1 MLKQEIAEKKVWLE
15 IRSAINRK
23 YAYNNDWE
31 DAIKLLERRFNRLYL
46 KPLEELDNRKG
57 YGEDIMIVTMQCAL
71 IEVLAAFRVGGIYK
85 YKRTKNY
92 HYNHTRSLFVKFLR
106 NSPVFQYF
114 FWTSINGRKIFKP
127 YNAEKF
133 YIYIRCGL
141 SHEMRP
147 KGNWRIKSSRRASSQ
162 LLLEQSGDFIYV
174 NRSVLLDKIRQI
186 LWLYYNE
193 LRDHRKKS
201 YLLRKNLA
209 RKMDDWFGIGANRKY
224 DWWNI

>member
-1 MLKQEIAEKKVWLE
+1 MLKQEIKEKNLWLE
-15 IRSAINRK
+15 IRSAINGNYK
-23 YAYNNDWE
+23 YNRDWE
-31 DAIKLLERRFNRLYL
+31 DAIGLLKRRFNRLYME
-46 KPLEELDNRKG
+46 PLEKLDNRRG
-57 YGEDIMIVTMQCAL
+57 YGEDITIITLQCAL

-85 YKRTKNY
+85 YKRNRNY
-92 HYNHTRSLFVKFLR
+92 HYNHTRYLFVKFLR
-106 NSPVFQYF
+106 NSPAFQHI

-133 YIYIRCGL
+133 YVYIRCGL
-141 SHEMRP
+141 MHEMRP
-147 KGNWRIKSSRRASSQ
+147 KGNWRIKCSRKLSSQ
-162 LLLEQSGDFIYV
+162 PLLEQYSDIIYV